1 MEKPEVFSYE
11 DILAATD
18 GFSEANLL
26 GHGTYGSLYY
36 GLLHDQVNRAFC
48 HRKMLLNFSFVFNG
62 VFVLWNFFPGD
73 VFWMITVGSSNQEN
87 DCHKN

>member
-18 GFSEANLL
+18 GFSDANLL

-48 HRKMLLNFSFVFNG
+48 CGKVLPNFNFMSHEVFI
-62 VFVLWNFFPGD
+62 L
-73 VFWMITVGSSNQEN
+73 
-87 DCHKN
+87 